1 VSRLNEKINALEET
15 VKTAIQVINDLKS
28 QHTTL
33 IEEKNRLIDEL
44 NQLKQE
50 KGRSLGHSQITGGTV
65 ELGSSDINIELV
77 KNELDQCIEE
87 LSLYI
92 NEHSK

>member
-1 VSRLNEKINALEET
+1 MSQLNDKINTLEET
-15 VKTAIQVINDLKS
+15 VKTAIRVITELKS
-28 QHTTL
+28 ENAILTQ
-33 IEEKNRLIDEL
+33 EKNRLTDEL
-44 NQLKQE
+44 NQLKQQRGE
-50 KGRSLGHSQITGGTV
+50 SVRRTQVTGGTV

-92 NEHSK
+92 NEHST

>member
-1 VSRLNEKINALEET
+1 MSRLNEKINALEET
-15 VKTAIQVINDLKS
+15 VKTAIRVIIDLKS
-28 QHTTL
+28 QRTTL
-33 IEEKNRLIDEL
+33 IEENNRLSDEL

-50 KGRSLGHSQITGGTV
+50 RGRSLGFTQITGGTV

-87 LSLYI
+87 LSSYI